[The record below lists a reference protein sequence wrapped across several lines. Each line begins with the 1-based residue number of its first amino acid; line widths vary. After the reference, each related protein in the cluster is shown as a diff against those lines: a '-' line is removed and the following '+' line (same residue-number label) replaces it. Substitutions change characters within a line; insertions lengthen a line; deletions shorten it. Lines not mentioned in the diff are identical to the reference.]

1 LKAERHRIDV
11 HTKEVTLLKRGVI
24 VVAVLALALMLTASA
39 YAFNGYRNTYSP
51 STVCSICHS
60 TPGVVPAADLVY
72 QAWVTSAHANSATNP
87 TPTGG
92 LAYNALPTSRGA
104 SCAGCHSGNYAPAK
118 DVPVAGVYPTVVDP
132 ANPNNAFTEPD
143 IGCSSCHYGT
153 NQGGTFNTGA
163 DPADTAHMSPL
174 GNLANPQICGQCHS
188 HYATNVTPYALATP
202 VPGGTISNAMYALG
216 YNGLGSAATTPPWT
230 PDSLSAL
237 LNVPTPSSS
246 QTSLPFW
253 SGGQSELSHN
263 GGGDEYVEWAET
275 LGQTVNGAPVTS
287 HANALATLQAMMP
300 DPSNPSAPA
309 NSFLNSC
316 LQCHSTDY
324 RIDAAAGQATP
335 TIATAKYGITCVACH
350 DPHSAPQ
357 QANGQPVAGTNTAMW
372 SAANPQLATSESTLC
387 IQCHTGQIQAPMAVA
402 GVTHY
407 ATFPAGQEVHNA
419 TKEMMG
425 GYGAINGIATSSSS
439 QPTPLIGQ
447 ASVHKAADCVE
458 CHMATTGWDTHSGTA
473 SGANHVFAIITP
485 SEAASQT
492 TSFNVT
498 VNGVSAPQTMPESSC
513 SACHANSKNPLAQ
526 QMQGAMDSIQS
537 GMQDAINAV
546 ATQLALDANRMGY
559 PWLNAAGAVVG
570 PAHTPNARP
579 ASADNT
585 QTIAGALSSINNM
598 PQSALTADD
607 LNFQWAYTNMTF
619 ASSEGSDGIHN
630 PNYAPKVINQALAQA
645 YAVSAGKA
653 SLTVTFKTSAT
664 SVVHGRYVQFRV
676 WVKPAA
682 SGSVTIQMQKGST
695 WVTFATLTTNSSGFV
710 SKALKLSSIGTFNFR
725 ATVAATAATAVGSSS
740 TVRIVVKK

>member
-1 LKAERHRIDV
+1 MNAERRRIDV
-11 HTKEVTLLKRGVI
+11 HNKEVTLLKRGVI

-39 YAFNGYRNTYSP
+39 YASNGYRNTYSP
-51 STVCSICHS
+51 STVCSVCHS
-60 TPGVVPAADLVY
+60 PGSPVQMPAADLVY
-72 QAWVTSAHANSATNP
+72 QAWATSAHANSAINP

-92 LAYNALPTSRGA
+92 LADNALPTSRGA
-104 SCAGCHSGNYAPAK
+104 SCAGCHSGNYNPAQ
-118 DVPVAGVYPTVVDP
+118 DVPVAGATPVVYPTVVDT

-153 NQGGTFNTGA
+153 SVGAGTSVNPEA

-202 VPGGTISNAMYALG
+202 VPGGTISNAMYPLG
-216 YNGLGSAATTPPWT
+216 YNGLGSATTTPPWT
-230 PDSLSAL
+230 PNSLSAL
-237 LNVPTPSSS
+237 INVPTPTAS
-246 QTSLPFW
+246 QTALPFW
-253 SGGQSELSHN
+253 SGGQAELSHN

-309 NSFLNSC
+309 NAFLNSC

-387 IQCHTGQIQAPMAVA
+387 IQCHTGQIAAPATVND
-402 GVTHY
+402 VTQY
-407 ATFPAGQEVHNA
+407 AMFPAGQEVHNA

-425 GYGAINGIATSSSS
+425 GYGALNGVATSATSKPS
-439 QPTPLIGQ
+439 PLIGQ

-458 CHMATTGWDTHSGTA
+458 CHMVSTGYDTHDNTA
-473 SGANHVFAIITP
+473 SGANHVFAIVTP
-485 SEAASQT
+485 SEAASQL

-498 VNGVSAPQTMPESSC
+498 VNGVSAPQTMPVSSC
-513 SACHANSKNPLAQ
+513 SGAGVTCHGNSGNQLAA

-546 ATQLALDANRMGY
+546 STQLALDANR
-559 PWLNAAGAVVG
+559 
-570 PAHTPNARP
+570 
-579 ASADNT
+579 
-585 QTIAGALSSINNM
+585 
-598 PQSALTADD
+598 
-607 LNFQWAYTNMTF
+607 
-619 ASSEGSDGIHN
+619 
-630 PNYAPKVINQALAQA
+630 
-645 YAVSAGKA
+645 
-653 SLTVTFKTSAT
+653 
-664 SVVHGRYVQFRV
+664 
-676 WVKPAA
+676 
-682 SGSVTIQMQKGST
+682 
-695 WVTFATLTTNSSGFV
+695 
-710 SKALKLSSIGTFNFR
+710 
-725 ATVAATAATAVGSSS
+725 
-740 TVRIVVKK
+740 